1 MRTIHRVIAILVL
14 VAAMLMNTTFLSAA
28 PFANRNEFADPR
40 FAAIWTRTDSE
51 AVRGGRTWY
60 WGPQPWFDYA
70 EFYADS
76 PNGLRTVQYFDK
88 ARMEINRPADGIV
101 TNGLLVVEMV
111 SGRIQLGDLPGYA
124 RQYHCSDVPVAGNP
138 RRANPAA
145 PGYCQFTDRA
155 TFPDPY
161 RPAYRDPER
170 LKQRVSTTI
179 DINGILSERPDLAR
193 PETTIVQYSTVTG
206 HNIPRIFWDFMNQRG
221 RVIENGR
228 VTTGPIVDWLFAI
241 GYPITDP
248 YWVRAVVGDTE
259 RDVLVQLFERRVLT
273 YTPDNPP
280 DYQVEMGNAGQ
291 HYFQWRYPHLGM
303 PWAAPDP
310 VTPLLYASNINTGSH
325 WEVYR
330 AYFNGSG
337 ERLTFNNAE
346 TVAYSWLRSWD
357 PAQQMLAV
365 DSRRDQP
372 AYRQVYVLNSIAA
385 NIGETAPGAS
395 ATRISAID
403 VRDQLEQPPD
413 TLTEFLTKPV
423 NEFNPMVS
431 PDGTQLLVISE
442 RTGRPDLNLWSGP
455 APGSLPIAVRLTR
468 DLPACRS
475 ETPAWSPDGR
485 MVYWVSDC
493 DGNFEIYRAELRY
506 QPIIRRQ
513 VVVQLFAELTNIRNL
528 TNNPANDRFARVSPD
543 GKQIAFAS
551 DRDGNWE
558 IYVMNADGSNVRRL
572 TNHPATD
579 DAPTWSPDG
588 RQLAFAS
595 DRDGDFEIYI
605 LNVSDGTIT
614 QQVTQNTAQD
624 RWPLWAQ

>member
-1 MRTIHRVIAILVL
+1 MKHLQRMMLIIILL
-14 VAAMLMNTTFLSAA
+14 PLMLPTARPLAAA
-28 PFANRNEFADPR
+28 PFSGRTGFADPR
-40 FAAIWTRTDSE
+40 FETIWARTDSE

-60 WGPQPWFDYA
+60 WGPGPWFDYA

-111 SGRIQLGDLPGYA
+111 SGRIQLGDIPTNA
-124 RQYHCSDVPVAGNP
+124 RQYRCSDVPVAGNP
-138 RRANPAA
+138 RSANPAS

-155 TFPDPY
+155 TFPDLY

-179 DINGILSERPDLAR
+179 DINGNLGEQPDLAR
-193 PETTIVQYSTVTG
+193 PETTIVQYSTITG
-206 HNIPRIFWDFMNQRG
+206 HNIPQVFWDFMNRRG
-221 RVIENGR
+221 KVFENSR
-228 VTTGPIVDWLFAI
+228 VTTGPIVDWLFAM

-273 YTPDNPP
+273 YTPDNPAG
-280 DYQVEMGNAGQ
+280 YQVEMGNVGQ
-291 HYFQWRYPHLGM
+291 HYFQWRYSHLGT

-310 VTPLLYASNINTGSH
+310 VTPLIYASNIDTGSY
-325 WEVYR
+325 WELYR
-330 AYFNGSG
+330 ANFNGG
-337 ERLTFNNAE
+337 GQRITFNNNE
-346 TVAYSWLRSWD
+346 TVAFSWLRSWD

-372 AYRQVYVLNSIAA
+372 GYRQVYALNSIAA
-385 NIGETAPGAS
+385 SISETAPGAS
-395 ATRISAID
+395 ATRISTID

-413 TLTEFLTKPV
+413 KLPEFLTKPV

-431 PDGTQLLVISE
+431 PDGTQLLVVSE

-455 APGSLPIAVRLTR
+455 APGSLPIAMRLTR
-468 DLPACRS
+468 DLPACRY

-485 MVYWVSDC
+485 VVYWVSDC

-506 QPIIRRQ
+506 QPIVRRQ
-513 VVVQLFAELTNIRNL
+513 VVAQLFAELTNIRNL
-528 TNNPANDRFARVSPD
+528 TNNAVNDRFARVS
-543 GKQIAFAS
+543 
-551 DRDGNWE
+551 
-558 IYVMNADGSNVRRL
+558 
-572 TNHPATD
+572 
-579 DAPTWSPDG
+579 
-588 RQLAFAS
+588 
-595 DRDGDFEIYI
+595 
-605 LNVSDGTIT
+605 
-614 QQVTQNTAQD
+614 
-624 RWPLWAQ
+624 